1 MYFLCDILWSEV
13 QSRSDSSHVHA
24 CKRSTFCMWT
34 RSGSPCN
41 VMHSPSNYS
50 SNTTQTRTKVL
61 LSFFVWTMGLT
72 LLHEMSFPSAPV
84 QIEPKILEV
93 DLSIFTE
100 SDIATIACPVITCAE
115 QVTVTFLR
123 GSEEVDMGTLDI
135 TQPMVYNLNLMVASD
150 TSGTYACKVDTVN
163 PTDSVIQEFN
173 ITGKHSLTTV
183 DTRQISLN
191 PF

>member
-1 MYFLCDILWSEV
+1 
-13 QSRSDSSHVHA
+13 
-24 CKRSTFCMWT
+24 
-34 RSGSPCN
+34 
-41 VMHSPSNYS
+41 MHSPSNYS